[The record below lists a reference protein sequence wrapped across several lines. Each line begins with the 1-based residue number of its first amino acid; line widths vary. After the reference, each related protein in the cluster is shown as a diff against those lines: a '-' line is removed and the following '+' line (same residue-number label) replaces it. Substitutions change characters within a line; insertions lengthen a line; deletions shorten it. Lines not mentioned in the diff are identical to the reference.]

1 MPRSIPRRAAPPA
14 DLGIGEIAART
25 GLSVSAL
32 RFYEARGL
40 VRPIRTQG
48 GQRRYRR
55 ADLRRVSF
63 LMIATELGFT
73 LAEIRKVLAGLPDN
87 RTPTV
92 RDWTRIGAGFRTELD
107 RRITVMQRLR
117 DRLDSCIGCGCLS
130 LATCRLH
137 NPGDAAAE
145 GGAGP
150 RLVRE

>member
-1 MPRSIPRRAAPPA
+1 
-14 DLGIGEIAART
+14 
-25 GLSVSAL
+25 
-32 RFYEARGL
+32 
-40 VRPIRTQG
+40 
-48 GQRRYRR
+48 
-55 ADLRRVSF
+55 
-63 LMIATELGFT
+63 MIATDLGFT

-92 RDWTRIGAGFRTELD
+92 HDWTRIGEAFRAELD

-117 DRLDSCIGCGCLS
+117 DRLDGCIGCGCLS

-137 NPGDAAAE
+137 NPDDEAAE